1 VLEIGLPF
9 SDLGVTAGDS
19 LTFFVAVDDAA
30 DAELE
35 RHPTHQPIELRV
47 PDEGFEAGNW
57 NA

>member
-9 SDLGVTAGDS
+9 SDLGVTAGNS
-19 LTFFVAVDDAA
+19 LMFFVAVDDAA

-35 RHPTHQPIELRV
+35 RHPSHQPIELRV
-47 PDEGFEAGNW
+47 PDERFGSGNW